1 MKKMKKSSLITTL
14 VLSLIGLVT
23 SAILVFLH
31 HQLLVKGFG
40 EKSFCTLN
48 EWINCDV
55 VNGSSYAEIWGIP
68 LAGLGL
74 IYYLIVFVE
83 TLIALFSTNPTSE
96 RFAVLSHLTIGSFLF
111 TLFTA
116 FVSFVKLK
124 ALCFLCGALYII
136 NISFLFLIPVNF
148 QQIKSFLSSKCYWKH
163 LSISVVVFALGI
175 AVLLWIGPV
184 SINPHQKTADV
195 NTLVKNHFTQPVV
208 PVDPGQHPVWGN
220 PSAKVIIV
228 EFSDFECPFC
238 RTAAQNFKPA
248 IKEFKDEIAF
258 YFVNYPL
265 DNSCNVY
272 VQHAMHKNSCNA
284 AKAAFCASKDNMFW
298 GYHDMLFDNQK
309 NLSSGALLDYAQ
321 KLGLNRDKMMSC
333 IFSEEALN
341 VVKQDIELGK
351 TLAVSGTPT
360 FFVNGRRLSQ
370 WNNFKLVRGIIR
382 EELKKGGL

>member
-1 MKKMKKSSLITTL
+1 MKKASLLSLLI
-14 VLSLIGLVT
+14 LSLIGIAT
-23 SAILVFLH
+23 SAVLLFLH
-31 HQLLVKGFG
+31 HELLVKGFG
-40 EKSFCTLN
+40 EKSFCTIN

-74 IYYLIVFVE
+74 LYYLIVFIE
-83 TLIALFSTNPTSE
+83 TIIALFATNPTSE

-116 FVSFVKLK
+116 FISLVKLK
-124 ALCFLCGALYII
+124 ALCLLCGALYII
-136 NISFLFLIPVNF
+136 NIAFLFLIPVNF
-148 QQIKSFLSSKCYWKH
+148 QQIKNFLSSKCYWKH
-163 LSISVVVFALGI
+163 FSMSVLVFALGI
-175 AVLLWIGPV
+175 AVLLMIGRT
-184 SINPHQKTADV
+184 SANPHETADV
-195 NTLVKNHFTQPVV
+195 TTLIQNHFAQPVAAI
-208 PVDPGQHPVWGN
+208 DPGMHPVWGN
-220 PSAKVIIV
+220 PSGKVIIV

-238 RTAAQNFKPA
+238 RMAGQNLRPA
-248 IKEFKDEIAF
+248 LKEYKDQVAF

-272 VQHAMHKNSCNA
+272 LQHPMHQDSCNA

-351 TLAVSGTPT
+351 TMAVEGTPT

-370 WNNFKLVRGIIR
+370 WNNFKLVRGIIQ
-382 EELKKGGL
+382 EEIKKGGL